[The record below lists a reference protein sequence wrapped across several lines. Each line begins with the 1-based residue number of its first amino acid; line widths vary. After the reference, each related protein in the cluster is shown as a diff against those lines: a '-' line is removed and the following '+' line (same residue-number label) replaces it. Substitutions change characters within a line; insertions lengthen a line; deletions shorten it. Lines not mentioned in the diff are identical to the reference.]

1 MKLTKQQLKAKTAY
15 EAKRDE
21 RYREEERETAIIA
34 KQTGRLMRKLNRG
47 VYVNARIAKLFGM
60 SPKALYEYLKLHEK
74 SKLKSITLEFQ
85 PKL

>member
-1 MKLTKQQLKAKTAY
+1 MKLTKQQLKSKAAY
-15 EAKRDE
+15 EA